1 MARRPTEAVFRWLKK
16 KVAPRAA
23 KAAPLPPLPGW
34 RPDIVQPLE
43 RVIERLRFYSEGKR
57 DLAFFAH
64 GTVVLLPDGLDE
76 AAAQAFAREA
86 LLAIFHRH
94 RDMDPE
100 QMKDGNILVR
110 YGERV
115 ANLVLG
121 DIAALHRDAIDA
133 NHLRALAPGEVLLTA
148 QGANIF
154 DDFGKRAL
162 FGRCYL
168 FMDGQAPE
176 IVRIVRADNL

>member
-1 MARRPTEAVFRWLKK
+1 VFRWLRK

-23 KAAPLPPLPGW
+23 KAPARSPPVPDW
-34 RPDIVQPLE
+34 RPDIVQPIE
-43 RVIERLRFYSEGKR
+43 RVVERLRYYSEGKR

-64 GTVVLLPDGLDE
+64 GTVVLLPDGLDDD
-76 AAAQAFAREA
+76 AARGFARDA
-86 LLAIFHRH
+86 LHAIFHRH

-100 QMKDGNILVR
+100 PMKDGNILVR

-121 DIAALHRDAIDA
+121 DIATLHRDAIES
-133 NHLRALAPGEVLLTA
+133 NHLRALATGEVLLTA

-162 FGRCYL
+162 FARCYL
-168 FMDGQAPE
+168 FMDAQAPDV
-176 IVRIVRADNL
+176 VRIERATV

>member
-1 MARRPTEAVFRWLKK
+1 MFRWLKR

-23 KAAPLPPLPGW
+23 KAAPRMPPVPQW
-34 RPDIVQPLE
+34 RPDFEQPLE

-64 GTVVLLPDGLDE
+64 GTVVLLPDGLDD

-86 LLAIFHRH
+86 LEAIFLRH

-100 QMKDGNILVR
+100 PMKDGNILVR

-115 ANLVLG
+115 ANIVLG
-121 DIAALHRDAIDA
+121 DIATRHRDAIEA
-133 NHLRALAPGEVLLTA
+133 NHQRALAPGEVLLTA

-162 FGRCYL
+162 FARCYL
-168 FMDGQAPE
+168 FMDAQEPE
-176 IVRIVRADNL
+176 LVRIERACS